1 MSSELTHRA
10 LNAPGF
16 VPHEEEPSPEDEPAE
31 PVGDELPEP
40 ERAAP
45 GETNPPGELLADVL
59 QHGLQRVGWM
69 VEYRWTTF
77 AGHALDAKKGEHRY
91 DVEVALLD
99 ADKGD
104 DAGRW
109 LITAKRRTGLFKGL
123 FKGGLD
129 PAEHAALRHDIDAV
143 LAADPR
149 SANSS
154 EAWVTE
160 ASWGG

>member
-1 MSSELTHRA
+1 MSDELTHRA
-10 LNAPGF
+10 LYAPGF
-16 VPHEEEPSPEDEPAE
+16 APKSEEAEADAPEPEDEA
-31 PVGDELPEP
+31 LPEP

-59 QHGLQRVGWM
+59 QRGLQRRGWA

-91 DVEVALLD
+91 DIEVALLD

-109 LITAKRRTGLFKGL
+109 LVTAKRRTGLFKGL
-123 FKGGLD
+123 FKTGLD
-129 PAEHAALRHDIDAV
+129 PAEHAVLRHDIDAV
-143 LAADPR
+143 LAADTR
-149 SANSS
+149 SAGSPD
-154 EAWVTE
+154 AWVSE
-160 ASWGG
+160 SSWGG